1 MAGLSIWPRMA
12 EILYN
17 QLKWYGS
24 NWQADIFHANIYKSV
39 ESHYN
44 KYGHTC
50 TNYEDILVFPNGYCP
65 VPMSSRSQK
74 WMENSNGC
82 RWLEFQPG
90 TRKMFIDVHEAPE
103 NSAIMSG
110 NNPFLFVIIADY
122 RILRSNQLH
131 FDCFSTSIFQF
142 CGECYSYGPKYQ
154 FQVRKSPNLWLVSP
168 IYSHLYLVFRTFS
181 PFLLRYKTGATVRWP
196 WPCVDDWKPKALQLS
211 MRWGDPRR
219 WPVGPF

>member
-131 FDCFSTSIFQF
+131 FWLLFNKHLSILWWMLQLWPEIPVSSQKVTQF
-142 CGECYSYGPKYQ
+142 M
-154 FQVRKSPNLWLVSP
+154 VSK
-168 IYSHLYLVFRTFS
+168 SHL
-181 PFLLRYKTGATVRWP
+181 
-196 WPCVDDWKPKALQLS
+196 
-211 MRWGDPRR
+211 
-219 WPVGPF
+219 

>member
-44 KYGHTC
+44 KYGHKC
-50 TNYEDILVFPNGYCP
+50 TNYEDILVFSNGYCP

-74 WMENSNGC
+74 WMDNSNGC

-90 TRKMFIDVHEAPE
+90 TRKMFLDVHEAPE

-110 NNPFLFVIIADY
+110 

-131 FDCFSTSIFQF
+131 FCSLFNKHSFNF
-142 CGECYSYGPKYQ
+142 
-154 FQVRKSPNLWLVSP
+154 VVN
-168 IYSHLYLVFRTFS
+168 
-181 PFLLRYKTGATVRWP
+181 ATVMARNTSF
-196 WPCVDDWKPKALQLS
+196 KSAS
-211 MRWGDPRR
+211 HSIYG
-219 WPVGPF
+219 